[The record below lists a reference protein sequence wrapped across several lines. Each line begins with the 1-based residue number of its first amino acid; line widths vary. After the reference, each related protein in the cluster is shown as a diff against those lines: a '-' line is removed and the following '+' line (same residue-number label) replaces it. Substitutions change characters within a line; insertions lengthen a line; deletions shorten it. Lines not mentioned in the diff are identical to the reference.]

1 MKKKGFTLIEL
12 LIVIGIIAIL
22 AAIIFVAV
30 DPARRQDEARNAVRW
45 SSTNSIL
52 NAVLK
57 YTVDNGGSLPTA
69 ISGASVATN
78 YIIGTCGVGNCAATC
93 SNGGGTISHSNDCLS
108 LAALVDEY
116 IASIPIDPSGGT
128 TWTAAQTGYYLS
140 KSTNGRITV
149 GACGTETVGGAQP
162 SISVSR

>member
-30 DPARRQDEARNAVRW
+30 DPARRLSEARNAVRW

-57 YTVDNGGSLPTA
+57 YTVDNGGSLPATV
-69 ISGASVATN
+69 SSASAGTN
-78 YIIGTCGVGNCAATC
+78 YIIGTGGAGNCSTDC
-93 SNGGGTISHSNDCLS
+93 SAVASNSTDCLS
-108 LAALVDEY
+108 LAALVDQY
-116 IASIPIDPSGGT
+116 IASIPVDPT
-128 TWTAAQTGYYLS
+128 T
-140 KSTNGRITV
+140 
-149 GACGTETVGGAQP
+149 
-162 SISVSR
+162 